1 MDNRRDEPNLK
12 LINMEQVEVEKIDW
26 LLYPFIPFGKVTIVQ
41 GDPGEGKTTMVLQ
54 IIAKLTKGE
63 AVLPSGSDEPALEAK
78 TVDLEPV
85 NVIYQTAEDGLGD
98 TIKPRLL
105 SAGADCSRVMVI
117 DDNDQALTMMDARLE
132 EIKAI
137 LKKYGQEHLL
147 NHYDKL
153 DDVHKQKLLEE
164 IENIDF
170 ELVDS
175 LYRSTEKKEKS
186 TKDEITPI
194 DYLDKYKLNEKYKYY
209 ENIGKKAIKEGKL
222 AAVTMAGG
230 QGTRLGHNG
239 PKGTYDIGL
248 NSHKSLFELLCDR
261 LKEEGKKYGVT
272 IPWFIMTSKEN
283 NKATVEF
290 FEKHKYFGYEKDK
303 NIFFFIQGEL
313 PMMDTEG
320 KILIGEDGLIKL
332 AADGHGGIYE
342 SLVKNGMTKKM
353 REMGVEWVFI
363 GGVDNC
369 LVKMVDPVLMGVAID
384 KQVTVA
390 CKSVVK
396 ANPKEKVGVFCKRN
410 GKPNVIEY
418 TEITDEM
425 AEATDEN
432 GELLYG
438 ESHILCN
445 LFSVGAI
452 ERMGAN
458 PLPYHVAYKK
468 AKYID
473 KKGDLV
479 EPESPNAYK
488 FEAFLFDAFG
498 EVDEMAVLRVKR
510 EEEFAPVKNADSAG
524 VDCPRTARELYK
536 KFYNLD

>member
-1 MDNRRDEPNLK
+1 MDIRLG
-12 LINMEQVEVEKIDW
+12 EVK
-26 LLYPFIPFGKVTIVQ
+26 
-41 GDPGEGKTTMVLQ
+41 
-54 IIAKLTKGE
+54 
-63 AVLPSGSDEPALEAK
+63 S
-78 TVDLEPV
+78 
-85 NVIYQTAEDGLGD
+85 
-98 TIKPRLL
+98 
-105 SAGADCSRVMVI
+105 
-117 DDNDQALTMMDARLE
+117 
-132 EIKAI
+132 I

-147 NHYDKL
+147 NHYDELSEEK
-153 DDVHKQKLLEE
+153 KKELLEQ
-164 IENIDF
+164 INDIDF
-170 ELVDS
+170 ELVND
-175 LYRSTEKKEKS
+175 LYNS
-186 TKDEITPI
+186 TKQTKTKNDDKIEAI
-194 DYLDKYKLNEKYKYY
+194 DYLDKFKLNDEYKYY

-248 NSHKSLFELLCDR
+248 DSHKSLFELLCDN

-272 IPWFIMTSKEN
+272 IPWFIMTSREN
-283 NKATVEF
+283 NKDTVEF
-290 FEKHKYFGYEKDK
+290 FEKHRYFGYQKNK
-303 NIFFFIQGEL
+303 NIFFFEQGEL

-320 KILIGEDGLIKL
+320 KILIGEDGLVKL

-342 SLVKNGMTKKM
+342 SLVKTKMTNKM
-353 REMGVEWVFI
+353 RELGVEWVFI

-369 LVKMVDPVLMGVAID
+369 LVKMVDPVLMGIAID
-384 KQVTVA
+384 KKVTVA

-396 ANPKEKVGVFCKRN
+396 DNPHEKVGVFCRRN

-418 TEITDEM
+418 SEITDEM
-425 AEATDEN
+425 AEAVDEN

-445 LFSVGAI
+445 LFSIDAI
-452 ERMGAN
+452 ERMGAE

-473 KKGDLV
+473 KDGNLV
-479 EPESPNAYK
+479 VPDSPNAYK

-498 EVDEMAVLRVKR
+498 EVDDMAILRVKR
-510 EEEFAPVKNADSAG
+510 EEEFAPVKNSDEKG
-524 VDCPRTARELYK
+524 VDCPKTARELYK